1 MTTTTVL
8 AGPERRRRWTTTEK
22 LQLVEES
29 LAAGVSVAEFARQR
43 DIHPNLIHAWRHQA
57 RTGALPGKRE
67 AKTRFAAL
75 GMSFG
80 ERLVNRRH
88 DLFIPQNLIGVGH
101 PFFAKVAHLFGD
113 QTLTEAELGAP
124 HLNHGVSSGV
134 LIRIHPDGAN
144 PG

>member
-1 MTTTTVL
+1 MFENEQAQDHFGWGPQPAMT
-8 AGPERRRRWTTTEK
+8 
-22 LQLVEES
+22 
-29 LAAGVSVAEFARQR
+29 
-43 DIHPNLIHAWRHQA
+43 
-57 RTGALPGKRE
+57 
-67 AKTRFAAL
+67 AAL

-88 DLFIPQNLIGVGH
+88 NLFISQNLIGVGH

-113 QTLTEAELGAP
+113 QTLTEAELEAP

-134 LIRIHPDGAN
+134 SIPTHSDAAN